1 MRLLRAM
8 LEYSLLGCSLLLAS
22 SLRWQSPAC
31 AREEPIQV
39 GIYPNPPK
47 VFMDEAEAPSGFF
60 SEVTQAIAAEEG
72 WTIEFVRCEWAEC
85 LQALER
91 RELDLMVDVS
101 YSQDRD
107 QRFDFNREVVF
118 PSWSVI
124 YVRRGIELD
133 SILSLDGK
141 RVAVL
146 RDGIQYESLGQ
157 VAQDFDIQP
166 QFVRV
171 ADYFEM
177 MRLLKAGEVDAGAV
191 NRFSATLFNSRSI
204 RRTNILLKPT
214 QVHFAAPDGEHADLL
229 AAIDR
234 QLADMKSDRN
244 SVYYQA
250 GEQWLGGLD
259 IQTTNWKLI
268 RRAVSVGA
276 AVLLIV
282 FISLIVLWNWTLKRE
297 IAERIK
303 AQTKLKHDALHDS
316 LTGLPNR
323 SFLMQRLQQLFQT
336 ADTQVPTFALLFLD
350 LDRFKVVNDSLG
362 HLAGDQILI
371 QTAQKLQ
378 RAIASSHLT
387 YLPSSHVVARLGG
400 DEFVILLEQCDS
412 KAQAIQVAEHLL
424 QALQQPCVIEDHEAI
439 IGGSIGIVV
448 GSGAGQ
454 QPADVIRDAD
464 IAMYYAKAQ
473 GRHCYAVF
481 NLAMRVKAAGRMQME
496 NDVRHALDAQEFV
509 LYYQPIVDLKS
520 GNLQGFEALL
530 RWQHPSKGLLTPN
543 HFIAIAEETELIVPI
558 GWWALQTA
566 CAQLKQWQRQYAAAE
581 TLTMSVNVSAAQL
594 QKPDFF
600 QQVNRILNDTGLAGK
615 NLVLEITESMLIEQ
629 VEETHSLLKQLQT
642 HAIGISIDDFG
653 TGYSCFSYLHQLPIT
668 TLKVD
673 RLFVCQLF
681 DSGKTKKIT
690 ESIILLAQQIGLKT
704 IAEGIE
710 DEAQLN
716 YLKQLGCSSG
726 QGYWFDR
733 PLDPVVAEWR
743 VKRQPQCYATEPLM
757 ETPLEE

>member
-1 MRLLRAM
+1 
-8 LEYSLLGCSLLLAS
+8 
-22 SLRWQSPAC
+22 
-31 AREEPIQV
+31 
-39 GIYPNPPK
+39 
-47 VFMDEAEAPSGFF
+47 MDEAEAPSGFF

-146 RDGIQYESLGQ
+146 RDGIQYESLRQ

-214 QVHFAAPDGEHADLL
+214 QVHFAAPEGEHADLL

-543 HFIAIAEETELIVPI
+543 HFIAIAEETELVVPI

-581 TLTMSVNVSAAQL
+581 SLTMSVNVSAAQL

-681 DSGKTKKIT
+681 DSGKTQKII

-716 YLKQLGCSSG
+716 YLKQLGCSLG
-726 QGYWFDR
+726 QGYRFDR

>member
-1 MRLLRAM
+1 M

-214 QVHFAAPDGEHADLL
+214 QVHFAAPEGEHADLL